1 MKKWQYWILMALLW
15 SCFLAAL
22 FGILFLLKPGRR
34 DIPEPAATSSSAEED
49 REKQEDGKTDGQ
61 RPEQGDRICNRKP
74 EQKTGKEKNADIPL
88 REGGMAY
95 GQADGLSQDAV
106 SETLPPEEKGPPV
119 LYIASDLHYQS
130 AAATDYGSAYERFVA
145 ECDGKVV
152 TYLPQLVDAL
162 IDEIIRARPDAF
174 LLTGDI
180 TMNGERL
187 NHEEL
192 AEKLRRL
199 QDEGIPV
206 FIIPGNHDINNHQ
219 AGLYFGE
226 GKQEAEMVSLEE
238 FTRIY
243 QDFGWNQ
250 ALSRDT
256 ASFSYLYPLR
266 DSVWLMML
274 DTAQYDPV
282 NLVDG
287 AVRPETLAWME
298 ENLKKAQEEGIQV
311 VVSGHHNLLQ
321 ESRMFTTLCV
331 LENSREVIQ
340 LLERYRVPL
349 YISGHLHLQRIQK
362 HKTEPGAGE
371 KEYGIWEIVSSAL
384 SIPPCQYGILSWREE
399 DGGGL
404 SYRTKSVG
412 VSGWAKLSGQED
424 QNLLDFETYQKEYL
438 QALIKA
444 QIMEKTSRV
453 PESTAE
459 GMAYFYADIYAD
471 YCAGKKIDRRE
482 KEASEEYGCWERYLP
497 DSPELKEIR
506 AMIKDSMEDDN
517 GWELPG
523 ENERLEKKIR
533 KGQKEWEQK
542 TGE

>member
-22 FGILFLLKPGRR
+22 FGILFLLKPGRK
-34 DIPEPAATSSSAEED
+34 DKPAPSATSSSAGKE
-49 REKQEDGKTDGQ
+49 RQEDGKTDGQ
-61 RPEQGDRICNRKP
+61 RQWLERGDGIRNRKP
-74 EQKTGKEKNADIPL
+74 EQKTGKAKDADIPL
-88 REGGMAY
+88 REGGPDA
-95 GQADGLSQDAV
+95 GQVEDGLKGSIA
-106 SETLPPEEKGPPV
+106 ETPPPEEKGPPV

-162 IDEIIRARPDAF
+162 IDEIIQARPDAF

-199 QDEGIPV
+199 TDAGIPV

-226 GKQEAEMVSLEE
+226 EKQEAETVSLEE

-250 ALSRDT
+250 AISRDT
-256 ASFSYLYPLR
+256 ASFSYLCPLN

-287 AVRPETLAWME
+287 AVRPETIAWME

-331 LENSREVIQ
+331 LENSREVIR
-340 LLERYRVPL
+340 LLERYQVPL

-362 HKTEPGAGE
+362 HKAEPGTGE
-371 KEYGIWEIVSSAL
+371 KEYGIWEIVSDAL
-384 SIPPCQYGILSWREE
+384 SIPPCQYGILSWKGE
-399 DGGGL
+399 DGGRL

-412 VSGWAKLSGQED
+412 VSGWAKISGQED

-453 PESTAE
+453 PESAAE

-471 YCAGKKIDRRE
+471 YCAGKKIGRRE

-506 AMIKDSMEDDN
+506 AMIKDSMEDYN
-517 GWELPG
+517 QWELVTV
-523 ENERLEKKIR
+523 
-533 KGQKEWEQK
+533 Q
-542 TGE
+542 